1 MTFLNE
7 QDTWE
12 AGIRQLETSDPVEGG
27 PDGVDNIGPRQLAN
41 RTRYLLRRLID
52 GFLTYAPDTGTK
64 NNIVA
69 NLPQAVDQLVDGME
83 VRFRVAFANDDKC
96 TLTPNNAAQGGIAPL
111 PLYGGDGVDLTG
123 GELFAGAGVRARLDT
138 SLNGAAGA
146 WVIQGVTRGIAR
158 IATPPV
164 GDKSTMA
171 ANMAA
176 LFAASNGR
184 EVVDV
189 SGAAATVLTKAQYGV
204 AMLTLTG
211 APTATKDLVFPAGRT
226 GQWIIENDATS
237 NFNIT
242 ARVTGGAGVVLPIG
256 TPVIVC
262 SDGASMK
269 FASAGGQASL
279 KPFSFSGIIG
289 NSITIPGGYTPGA
302 IIVQRNGAPQEPGTS
317 ASPDFTATD
326 GVNVVFTT
334 ALTAD
339 EYVTVWVFATFSVAN
354 AVQKSGD
361 AMGGPLALYA
371 GSTTPAPAAG
381 DNSTKLV
388 NTAWF
393 KAEQAAETNQGTAK
407 VATQAQTN
415 AGTDDT
421 TIVTPKKL
429 RAGFAISLTSNG
441 YIALPTWLGGL
452 IVQWGALSTGSS
464 GTATGSFP
472 ITFPTG
478 AMQII
483 AGVTE
488 GATNGFS
495 SGAQVISASSYSVYG
510 TNYSGTGI
518 ANIGVSWIALGR

>member
-1 MTFLNE
+1 MTFLTE
-7 QDTWE
+7 QDAWE
-12 AGIRQLETSDPVEGG
+12 QGIRQLETSDPVQGG
-27 PDGVDNIGPRQLAN
+27 PDGIDNVAPRQLAN
-41 RTRYLLRRLID
+41 RTRYLLRRLLD
-52 GFLTYAPDTGTK
+52 GFLTYAPDSGTK

-69 NLPQAVDQLVDGME
+69 NLPQAVDRLVDGME
-83 VRFRVAFANDDKC
+83 VRFRIAFANDDKC
-96 TLTPNNAAQGGIAPL
+96 TFTPNSAAQGGIAPL
-111 PLYGGDGVDLTG
+111 PLYGGDGADLVG
-123 GELFAGAGVRARLDT
+123 GELPVGAGVRARLDT

-146 WVIQGVTRGIAR
+146 WVIQGVTRGFAR
-158 IATPPV
+158 IATPPA

-176 LFAASNGR
+176 VFAASNGR

-189 SGAAATVLTKAQYGV
+189 SGAAATVLAKAQYGV
-204 AMLTLTG
+204 AMLTG
-211 APTATKDLVFPAGRT
+211 AVTAAKDLVFPAGRT
-226 GQWIIENDATS
+226 GQWIVENDATG

-242 ARVTGGAGVVLPIG
+242 ARVAGGAGVVLPIG

-262 SDGASMK
+262 SDGTSLK

-279 KPFSFSGIIG
+279 KPFSFSGIAG

-302 IIVQRNGAPQEPGTS
+302 LIVQRNGAAQEPGTS

-326 GVNVVFTT
+326 GVNVVFTNP
-334 ALTAD
+334 LTAD
-339 EYVTVWVFATFSVAN
+339 EYVTVWVFATFNLAN

-371 GSTTPAPAAG
+371 GSTVPAPAAG

-393 KAEQAAETNQGTAK
+393 KSEQAAETNQGTAK

-429 RAGFAISLTSNG
+429 RAGFASSFGSTG
-441 YIALPTWLGGL
+441 YIAFPSWLGGL
-452 IVQWGALSTGSS
+452 IFQWGAVTTSSS
-464 GTATGSFP
+464 GYTSIAYP
-472 ITFPTG
+472 LAFPTQCFCVLANG
-478 AMQII
+478 LASS
-483 AGVTE
+483 AVAANTTFSNA
-488 GATNGFS
+488 GATPKTSFSVATLNG
-495 SGAQVISASSYSVYG
+495 SGAYAAQSTIWLAAGY
-510 TNYSGTGI
+510 
-518 ANIGVSWIALGR
+518 